1 MVKGR
6 AQGGCVYPR
15 LGLFQGIPNNR
26 RCPPSEGTGWPEL
39 GNGGW
44 VALGTAPQR
53 APPPSGTPHRAALAQ
68 QEAELLSTGKH
79 PPPHTHRY
87 TPYHTQLQGH
97 WGGQGDP
104 ATMGLPLTACVT
116 LGGWLTFSLHLN
128 APIWRMGAVIPPTS
142 AGLLKE
148 SHQFFHIWCL
158 DHGKHSVH

>member
-79 PPPHTHRY
+79 PPHTHTDTRHI
-87 TPYHTQLQGH
+87 TPNFKGIGGSGRPGYHGSASYCLCDLGRVAYLLSTPQCPHLEN
-97 WGGQGDP
+97 GGSN
-104 ATMGLPLTACVT
+104 TT
-116 LGGWLTFSLHLN
+116 HLSRTVERIT
-128 APIWRMGAVIPPTS
+128 PVFPYMVPGSR
-142 AGLLKE
+142 
-148 SHQFFHIWCL
+148 
-158 DHGKHSVH
+158 